1 MISVLCPSRGR
12 PDLLDK
18 SLRSLLDT
26 AADPSS
32 VELLVGFDDDDEA
45 TNQATMKLLRPG
57 IDQVWVTP
65 RLGYRRLHDY
75 YNALSAIASGDWLL
89 IWNDDAVMHTVGW
102 DAAIAAHP
110 DHVCETIEGM
120 CFPAIPAAWVR
131 HLGHVALEWHN
142 DAWWEMIAKLLDR
155 RVALDL
161 DGSHDIPWDRTS
173 AEARKRNPDFY
184 GEENMAL
191 IRADV
196 EKIKEIL

>member
-26 AADPSS
+26 RTAK
-32 VELLVGFDDDDEA
+32 VELLVAADPDDHA
-45 TNQATMKLLRPG
+45 TVEVAVALG
-57 IDQVWVTP
+57 AAVWMP
-65 RLGYRRLHDY
+65 AERLGYRRLHDY
-75 YNALSAIASGDWLL
+75 YNALASLASGDWLL
-89 IWNDDAVMHTVGW
+89 IWNDDAVMHSQGW

-110 DHVCETIEGM
+110 GHVCETIEGM
-120 CFPAIPAAWVR
+120 CFPAIPAHWVR

-161 DGSHDIPWDRTS
+161 DGSHDIPWDQTS
-173 AEARKRNPDFY
+173 MEARKRNPDFY